1 MSQHSFVR
9 GGLKAAAV
17 LGIAALAG
25 LVGPGTANAQKT
37 IKVGVSLP
45 LTGADAE
52 DAIHVKNGIQMAT
65 DEVNAAGGA
74 GGYKIDLVV
83 YDSGTA
89 SAGQYD
95 PAQAATN
102 AKKFVGDA
110 MVVGAIGPMMSG
122 EGKAMTPILS
132 EANLATITPSS
143 TNPDI
148 TNPAFAAQYKPKGK
162 AIYFRTVTTDAFQG
176 PNMANYLVHAQKIK
190 SVFVLDDGGA
200 FGVGIADS
208 FQKRAGEL
216 GVKILGRDRLDP
228 KEADY
233 KTILTKIKGLNP
245 DALYYGGVMQAAAKL
260 APQSFEVMPRAIK
273 AGSDGVYDLSWPNQS
288 GKEAVDGWFCSQASP
303 ELVTA
308 PKVEAWVTKF
318 KSDMKRDP
326 TNYAITSYDAVLVIA
341 DAVERTAKA
350 NKAITRTNLRDAIQA
365 TKLASIQGPIAFDAN
380 GDILTRTV
388 PIYQWRDGETKYVGV
403 APEK

>member
-1 MSQHSFVR
+1 MNRRALVI
-9 GGLKAAAV
+9 GVV
-17 LGIAALAG
+17 LVA
-25 LVGPGTANAQKT
+25 LVGMLASLPAGVTAQG
-37 IKVGVSLP
+37 KVVKIGLSLP
-45 LTGADAE
+45 LTGSDADGADAILKG
-52 DAIHVKNGIQMAT
+52 AQMAIA
-65 DEVNAAGGA
+65 EVNAKGGVK
-74 GGYKIDLVV
+74 GYKLEAVV
-83 YDSGTA
+83 FDSATPA
-89 SAGQYD
+89 AGQYD

-102 AKKFVGDA
+102 YKKFVADA
-110 MVVGAIGPMMSG
+110 LVMAAVGPVMSG
-122 EGKAMTPILS
+122 EGKAISPIMS
-132 EANLATITPSS
+132 EADMATITPSS

-148 TNPAFAAQYKPKGK
+148 TDPKFQTQYRPKGK
-162 AIYFRTVTTDAFQG
+162 AVYFRTVTTDAFQG

-208 FQKRAGEL
+208 FQKRVGEL

-260 APQSFEVMPRAIK
+260 APQSYEVMPKVIK
-273 AGSDGVYDLSWPNQS
+273 AGSDGVYDLSWPKQS

-303 ELVTA
+303 ELVTS
-308 PKVEAWVTKF
+308 PKLEAWVTKF
-318 KSDMKRDP
+318 KSTMKRDP
-326 TNYAITSYDAVLVIA
+326 TNYAITSYNAVLVVA
-341 DAVERTAKA
+341 DALERTAASGKPV
-350 NKAITRTNLRDAIQA
+350 TRTSLRDAIQA
-365 TKLASIQGPIAFDAN
+365 TKLSSIQGPIAFDAN

-388 PIYQWRDGETKYVGV
+388 SIYQWRDGEIKYVSV